1 MGFGTGRFGMGV
13 FGAADGTGPVG
24 VEIYTPFQPLRI
36 LVVAGEV
43 LHPRLYLR
51 IAVTERYTPTL
62 PLAIEVHRPRYTPTL
77 PLRIRVFE
85 RVLPVLG
92 LAITVSGPVTLPA
105 PPTGAGVAPDV
116 WAVQVTLGGVDVSA
130 RVTGRVEV
138 EADEGAARIAHV
150 ALAPAGVTVALAS
163 LARQAVTISFQRL
176 DAAGVPVGT
185 WRLFTGVV
193 DTPEF
198 DPDSRVISLTCSD
211 ARQAKL
217 AAMTRAQLDAL
228 TPGAVWSPHVFDR
241 YATPEQY
248 LNDRVSTLAGTV
260 EGDEYGA
267 LAYSPWAGNSSRTL
281 TQDEILDGS
290 LRPQL
295 AGAASARRL
304 RVRLTYRRPQVIVRG
319 IAFGYQSPSLTDQF
333 YLGLAGLT
341 RQAVEQ
347 ALTGSGALLASPINF
362 SPYPTATVIERRG
375 VIQATPAV
383 AASLCLGAVAMLN
396 RRYSRWVDETTVLD
410 VAHGTEGV
418 RTEAQQVVSVEWD
431 QTDSDTRRAPTNAV
445 TAFYVGGKDGPLP
458 YIAPRVVIGETI
470 VDYVPDGQPGDAEW
484 AAAYQAQVRA
494 AGREVAESLRG
505 STIDFAV
512 PLDPRLTLRTFAEV
526 DVPVC
531 SGAGKISRLRHVM
544 DVDGGSA
551 ITTAAVECV
560 SVTLPAVPAPVR
572 PAVPTEIA
580 PGRVT
585 CRADTWIGGLDGSPP
600 YNETTMIGLCTNAN
614 IGTVRP
620 GAERY
625 PETFSV
631 FVPGIEEAAQGT
643 IAAPPTAVLRAGSA
657 VIEALTS
664 TEGFAVGV
672 GISGMGIAPGTT
684 VLSVSTSA
692 RTAELSAA
700 VSINAA
706 DVEVRVASRRY
717 ITPARVAYSPTIVR
731 NGPNVGA

>member
-1 MGFGTGRFGMGV
+1 MTYGAGLWGRGLWGRAE
-13 FGAADGTGPVG
+13 GAEGPGREV
-24 VEIYTPFQPLRI
+24 YTPFLPLAIR
-36 LVVAGEV
+36 VVAGEV
-43 LHPRLYLR
+43 VRSRLYLR
-51 IAVTERYTPTL
+51 IAVTERYTPVL
-62 PLAIEVHRPRYTPTL
+62 PLAIHVHRPRYTPVL
-77 PLRIRVFE
+77 PLAIRVFE

-92 LAITVSGPVTLPA
+92 LAITVSGPVVLPA
-105 PPTGAGVAPDV
+105 PPDGAGVPPDV
-116 WAVQVTLGGVDVSA
+116 WDVVVVVAGVDVSA

-163 LARQAVTISFQRL
+163 LARAPVQISFRRL
-176 DAAGVPVGT
+176 DAAGVPLGT
-185 WRLFTGVV
+185 WRLFTGLV
-193 DTPEF
+193 DTPEY
-198 DPDSRVISLTCSD
+198 DPQTRVIRLTCSD

-267 LAYSPWAGNSSRTL
+267 LAYSPWAGTPTRTI
-281 TQDEILDGS
+281 TEDEILDGT
-290 LRPQL
+290 LQPEL

-304 RVRLTYRRPQVIVRG
+304 SLRLTYRRPQVIVRG
-319 IAFGYQSPSLTDQF
+319 IAFGYESPSLTDQF

-347 ALTGSGALLASPINF
+347 ALTGSGATLAAPINY

-396 RRYSRWVDETTVLD
+396 RRYSRWVDETTVVE

-418 RTEAQQVVSVEWD
+418 RTEAQRVVSVEWD
-431 QTDSDTRRAPTNAV
+431 QTDSDTRRPPTHAV
-445 TAFYVGGKDGPLP
+445 TAFYVAEEDGPLP
-458 YIAPRVVIGETI
+458 YIAPRVVVGETI
-470 VDYVPDGQPGDAEW
+470 VDYVPGGQPADADW
-484 AAAYQAQVRA
+484 TAAYQAQVRA
-494 AGREVAESLRG
+494 AAREVAQSLRG
-505 STIDFAV
+505 STINFAV
-512 PLDPRLTLRTFAEV
+512 PLDPRLTLRSFAEV

-531 SGAGKISRLRHVM
+531 SGAGKISRVRHVM
-544 DVDGGSA
+544 DVDAGSA

-580 PGRVT
+580 PGRVA
-585 CRADTWIGGLDGSPP
+585 CRAGTFIGGLDGSPP
-600 YNETTMIGLCTNAN
+600 YDEVNMIGLCTNAN
-614 IGTVRP
+614 MGTVRP

-625 PETFSV
+625 PETFTV

-643 IAAPPTAVLRAGSA
+643 IAAPPTATLRAGSA

-664 TEGFAVGV
+664 TDGFAPGV
-672 GISGMGIAPGTT
+672 GISGIGIAPGTT
-684 VLSVSTSA
+684 VLSVSASA
-692 RTAELSAA
+692 RTAQLSAA
-700 VSINAA
+700 VSINAV

-717 ITPARVAYSPTIVR
+717 ITPARVTYSPTIVR

>member
-1 MGFGTGRFGMGV
+1 MGFGSGRFGEGV
-13 FGAADGTGPVG
+13 FGAADGGGPIG
-24 VEIYTPFQPLRI
+24 VEVYTPFLPLRI
-36 LVVAGEV
+36 RVVAGEV
-43 LHPRLYLR
+43 VRSRLFLR

-62 PLAIEVHRPRYTPTL
+62 GLAINVHRPRYTPTL
-77 PLRIRVFE
+77 GLRIKVFKRVS
-85 RVLPVLG
+85 PVLG
-92 LAITVSGPVTLPA
+92 LAINVTGPVVLPS
-105 PPTGAGVAPDV
+105 PPAGAGVAPDV
-116 WAVQVTLGGVDVSA
+116 WAVQVTVGGVDVSA

-163 LARQAVTISFQRL
+163 LARQAVTISFQRV

-193 DTPEF
+193 DTPEY
-198 DPDSRVISLTCSD
+198 DPDTRVIRLTCSD
-211 ARQAKL
+211 ARQAKV
-217 AAMTRAQLDAL
+217 AAMTRAQIDAM

-281 TQDEILDGS
+281 TQDKILDGS

-304 RVRLTYRRPQVIVRG
+304 SLRLTYQRPQVIVRG
-319 IAFGYQSPSLTDQF
+319 IAFGYESPSLTDQF
-333 YLGLAGLT
+333 YLGLAGMT

-347 ALTGSGALLASPINF
+347 ALTGSGATLASPINF

-396 RRYSRWVDETTVLD
+396 RRYSRWVRETTVVE

-418 RTEAQQVVSVEWD
+418 RTEAQRVVSVEWD
-431 QTDSDTRRAPTNAV
+431 QTDSDTRRPPTNAV
-445 TAFYVGGKDGPLP
+445 TAFYVGGHDGPLP
-458 YIAPRVVIGETI
+458 YIAPRIVPGETI
-470 VDYVPDGQPGDAEW
+470 VDYVPEGQPGGDEW
-484 AAAYQAQVRA
+484 ALAYRAQVRA
-494 AGREVAESLRG
+494 AAREVAESLRG
-505 STIDFAV
+505 STIDFSV

-531 SGAGKISRLRHVM
+531 SGAGKVTHVRHVM
-544 DVDGGSA
+544 DIDAGMA
-551 ITTAAVECV
+551 ITSAAVECV
-560 SVTLPAVPAPVR
+560 SVTFPEIAAPVR
-572 PAVPTEIA
+572 PIVPTEIA
-580 PGRVT
+580 AGRVS
-585 CRADTWIGGLDGSPP
+585 CRAGTFIGGMDGSPP
-600 YNETTMIGLCTNAN
+600 YDEANMIGLCTNAN

-643 IAAPPTAVLRAGSA
+643 IDAPPTAVLRAGSA

-664 TEGFAVGV
+664 TEGFAAGV
-672 GISGMGIAPGTT
+672 GISGMGISPGTT
-684 VLSVSTSA
+684 VLSVSTST
-692 RTAELSAA
+692 RTAQLSAP

-717 ITPARVAYSPTIVR
+717 ITPARVTYSPTIVR

>member
-1 MGFGTGRFGMGV
+1 MTYGAGLFGQGLWGREPE
-13 FGAADGTGPVG
+13 AGPGG
-24 VEIYTPFQPLRI
+24 VEVYAPFLPLGLR
-36 LVVAGEV
+36 VVAGEV
-43 LHPRLYLR
+43 LRPRLYLR
-51 IAVTERYTPTL
+51 LAVTERYTPVL
-62 PLAIEVHRPRYTPTL
+62 GLALSVHRPRYASV
-77 PLRIRVFE
+77 LRLHLKVFE

-92 LAITVSGPVTLPA
+92 LALNVSGPVVLPS
-105 PPTGAGVAPDV
+105 PPAGAGVPPDV
-116 WAVQVTLGGVDVSA
+116 WAVQVTVGGVDVSA

-163 LARQAVTISFQRL
+163 LARQAVTIGFQRL
-176 DAAGVPVGT
+176 DAAGFPVGT

-193 DTPEF
+193 DTPEY
-198 DPDSRVISLTCSD
+198 DPDTRVISLTCSD

-217 AAMTRAQLDAL
+217 AAMTRAQIDAL
-228 TPGAVWSPHVFDR
+228 TPDAVWSPYVSDR

-267 LAYSPWAGNSSRTL
+267 LAYSPWAGTPNRTL

-290 LRPQL
+290 LRPSL

-304 RVRLTYRRPQVIVRG
+304 RLRLTYRRPQVIVRG
-319 IAFGYQSPSLTDQF
+319 IAFGYESPSLTDQF

-347 ALTGSGALLASPINF
+347 ALTGSGATLASPINF

-396 RRYSRWVDETTVLD
+396 RRYSRWVDETTVVE
-410 VAHGTEGV
+410 VAHGTEGL
-418 RTEAQQVVSVEWD
+418 RTEAQRVVSVEWD

-445 TAFYVGGKDGPLP
+445 TAYYVGQKDGPLP

-470 VDYVPDGQPGDAEW
+470 VDYVPNGQPGDADW
-484 AAAYQAQVRA
+484 TAAYQAQVRA
-494 AGREVAESLRG
+494 AAREVAESLRG

-512 PLDPRLTLRTFAEV
+512 PLDPRLTLRTFADV

-531 SGAGKISRLRHVM
+531 SGAGKITRVRHVM
-544 DVDGGSA
+544 DVDAGSA

-580 PGRVT
+580 PGRVA
-585 CRADTWIGGLDGSPP
+585 CRAGTFIGGLDGSPP

-614 IGTVRP
+614 MGTVRP

-664 TEGFAVGV
+664 TEGFAAGV
-672 GISGMGIAPGTT
+672 GITGMGIAPGTT
-684 VLSVSTSA
+684 VLSVSAST
-692 RTAELSAA
+692 RTAELSAP

-717 ITPARVAYSPTIVR
+717 INPARVTYSPTIVR